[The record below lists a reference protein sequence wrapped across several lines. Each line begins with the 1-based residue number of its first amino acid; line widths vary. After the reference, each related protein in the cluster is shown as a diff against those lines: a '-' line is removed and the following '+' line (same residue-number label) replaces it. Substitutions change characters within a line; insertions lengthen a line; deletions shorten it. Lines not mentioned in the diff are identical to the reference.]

1 MSPEEKLVLST
12 AVTNSGSE
20 VVQILA
26 KWLGVEDV
34 WLAHVLESSGEC
46 DCGLNQEMGDY
57 YCKYWQAVEDKRRAD
72 QRLSFEA
79 RARELQLQEAQDRE
93 ARAKEMS
100 EAARYLP

>member
-1 MSPEEKLVLST
+1 MTSEEKQELCWS
-12 AVTNSGSE
+12 VTNSGTE

-26 KWLGVEDV
+26 KWLGVENV

-46 DCGLNQEMGDY
+46 GCELNQEMGDY

-79 RARELQLQEAQDRE
+79 KARELQLREAQDRE
-93 ARAKEMS
+93 ARVKEMS